1 MLKNAFNLINE
12 IYGSRQCLVAVACIR
27 RLMCHTIG
35 RSVDSQNQIRIFARI
50 YREGTCR
57 IDMLL
62 GTNGHS
68 IILVGRHC
76 FTAHAGSI
84 GYIYQR
90 QLILQTVGS
99 TAQKQQAKLICAGEE
114 TDFLLRQLIYQNI
127 HLACF
132 PMCLR
137 IGSGIVTPDKH
148 IIKIAAFHTM
158 QQKLCGADIVVAACK
173 HISQY
178 FPGNAAAQFRQL
190 LDLFTLNLLKLQL
203 VLQLSQTEN
212 LRAPFLIIC
221 RLCRRTAGLR
231 RTHNSSKYINLLSA
245 VLLFQLYQAF
255 GTLLQKLRRNF
266 MCARCYQPAIKQS
279 IGRSNNGYRFTSLSL
294 QPVKKLF
301 RLPCRLSTGN
311 IFGRRQLYI
320 PACSLHRLHCVI
332 KAHRSVVHGYI

>member
-1 MLKNAFNLINE
+1 MRHAILRS
-12 IYGSRQCLVAVACIR
+12 IYRQYQ
-27 RLMCHTIG
+27 IG
-35 RSVDSQNQIRIFARI
+35 IFTCT
-50 YREGTCR
+50 YREGTGSV
-57 IDMLL
+57 DMLL
-62 GTNGHS
+62 SAHSYS

-137 IGSGIVTPDKH
+137 ICCSIVAADKH
-148 IIKIAAFHTM
+148 IIKVAAFHTM
-158 QQKLCGADIVVAACK
+158 QQKLRSADIVAAACK
-173 HISQY
+173 HISKY
-178 FPGNAAAQFRQL
+178 FPGNVAAQLRQL
-190 LDLFTLNLLKLQL
+190 LYLFTLNLLKLQL
-203 VLQLSQTEN
+203 VLQLPQTEN

-255 GTLLQKLRRNF
+255 STLLQKLRRNF
-266 MCARCYQPAIKQS
+266 MRARRYQTAIQQS
-279 IGRSNNGYRFTSLSL
+279 IGGSNNSYRFTSLSL

-301 RLPCRLSTGN
+301 RLPC
-311 IFGRRQLYI
+311 
-320 PACSLHRLHCVI
+320 
-332 KAHRSVVHGYI
+332 